1 MLNSFDEAQR
11 SIYRVDDLDQ
21 VTIDSMG
28 QYIYLLIRPGMY
40 VDFSEKHCY
49 VKYQKHYSRNL
60 TWSRNTS
67 TDM

>member
-40 VDFSEKHCY
+40 V
-49 VKYQKHYSRNL
+49 RL
-60 TWSRNTS
+60 
-67 TDM
+67 